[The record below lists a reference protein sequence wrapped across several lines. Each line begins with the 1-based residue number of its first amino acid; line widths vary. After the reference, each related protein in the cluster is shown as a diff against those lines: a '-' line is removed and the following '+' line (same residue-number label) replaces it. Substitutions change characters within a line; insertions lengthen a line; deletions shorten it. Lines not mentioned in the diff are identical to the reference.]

1 MKEMLKRAAR
11 TFLQTAVG
19 YIATNFVCI
28 SSGITEIDK
37 MPAVLIGVAISAV
50 AAGLSALMNM
60 PANTLSSVDDDGEED
75 EDGR

>member
-11 TFLQTAVG
+11 TFFQTAVG
-19 YIATNFVCI
+19 YIATNLVCI

-37 MPAVLIGVAISAV
+37 LPAVIIGVAISAV

-60 PANTLSSVDDDGEED
+60 PLNYSSSPNDDGEED